1 MSEYGTEG
9 QHAHMLRDVAFPVN
23 TRRSGKFATLRFMEV
38 DCTPG
43 DRLREARRALKLSAG
58 DVGARL
64 GMSGGN
70 VRHYESGRNVMD
82 MDMAEK
88 FAQIVKRSAQLI
100 INGKMTYKIEI
111 DEEEYSLLM
120 AYRTTPEAQKKL
132 IRGVAEAIKVGS
144 QQVIS

>member
-1 MSEYGTEG
+1 
-9 QHAHMLRDVAFPVN
+9 
-23 TRRSGKFATLRFMEV
+23 
-38 DCTPG
+38 
-43 DRLREARRALKLSAG
+43 
-58 DVGARL
+58 
-64 GMSGGN
+64 
-70 VRHYESGRNVMD
+70 MD